1 MNSDKLIET
10 SPSTPP
16 GQSITKATESSKT
29 SSQGSKSWNDA
40 PLESIVLED
49 QLLHNMSPEELTAF
63 VQRCNLLR
71 SSAQSR
77 KASLRQES
85 GVAKV
90 PKKKKS
96 NVELAM
102 ELLERLRKEHGVIE

>member
-1 MNSDKLIET
+1 MNSDKLIEKLHL
-10 SPSTPP
+10 TPP
-16 GQSITKATESSKT
+16 GVSTTKPTESST
-29 SSQGSKSWNDA
+29 ISSPDSRSWNDA
-40 PLESIVLED
+40 PLEAIVLEE
-49 QLLHNMSPEELTAF
+49 QLLHNMTPEELTAF

-77 KASLRQES
+77 KAVMRQES
-85 GVAKV
+85 GVSKT

-102 ELLERLRKEHGVIE
+102 ELLEKLRKEHGIIE